1 MLLRQHLFFYNAT
14 SDTILTMFVFCT
26 VFCGDWG
33 IVWNG
38 VENLVEIQGIPM
50 YNKQVTKM

>member
-1 MLLRQHLFFYNAT
+1 MIYNHMLFYNAT
-14 SDTILTMFVFCT
+14 SDTILPMFVFCT

>member
-26 VFCGDWG
+26 VFGGDWG
-33 IVWNG
+33 DSLERRG
-38 VENLVEIQGIPM
+38 
-50 YNKQVTKM
+50 KSC

>member
-1 MLLRQHLFFYNAT
+1 MLFYNAT

-33 IVWNG
+33 GIVWNG
-38 VENLVEIQGIPM
+38 VENLVEIKGIPM